1 MQRKHEV
8 AIDVIHPDVETY
20 YKNENKNKNESSN
33 LIMCAI
39 STIALLI
46 LGVTQLY
53 ATIK

>member
-8 AIDVIHPDVETY
+8 VIDVIHPDVEID
-20 YKNENKNKNESSN
+20 YKNENGNN
-33 LIMCAI
+33 LLMCVI
-39 STIALLI
+39 STIALLV

>member
-8 AIDVIHPDVETY
+8 TIDIIHPDVETD
-20 YKNENKNKNESSN
+20 YKNGNAIESHTP
-33 LIMCAI
+33 LMCAI

>member
-8 AIDVIHPDVETY
+8 VIDVIHPDVEID
-20 YKNENKNKNESSN
+20 YKNENENGNN
-33 LIMCAI
+33 LLMCVI
-39 STIALLI
+39 STIALLV

>member
-8 AIDVIHPDVETY
+8 AIDIIHPDAETY
-20 YKNENKNKNESSN
+20 YKNKNGNAIESPTP
-33 LIMCAI
+33 LMCAI